1 MAVPAPDPE
10 VKPWVPIAPWSVL
23 AKVAPVM
30 PVPVGEVVAG
40 VGVIGCAAAV
50 GNSAASS
57 CETRA
62 IAVSRDIASVVGTAT
77 WSLNHAGRAP

>member
-1 MAVPAPDPE
+1 M
-10 VKPWVPIAPWSVL
+10 PWVPIAPWSVL
-23 AKVAPVM
+23 AKVAPVVPTV
-30 PVPVGEVVAG
+30 PVLVGEVVSA

-50 GNSAASS
+50 GKSAASS

>member
-1 MAVPAPDPE
+1 
-10 VKPWVPIAPWSVL
+10 
-23 AKVAPVM
+23 
-30 PVPVGEVVAG
+30 
-40 VGVIGCAAAV
+40 V

-62 IAVSRDIASVVGTAT
+62 IAVSRDIASVVGIAT